1 MSQIGRRRSHS
12 PSADPISSPR
22 HHFRHR
28 SPPPTI
34 KARDVR
40 TKPASPLSLPFQA
53 KMLRK
58 GDLEEYKPMFGLYL
72 DIQKQLV
79 LDEIDEKE
87 LKGRWKRFVGRWNR
101 GELAEGWYDPQTLRK
116 AQSATDDPIAPSRP
130 SVPSKAF
137 QDDVNEDDDDDGY
150 GPALPSKSDQRE
162 ERARGLKQS
171 GPSIPNIQDLEFQGE
186 LDAEQSLH
194 DRGALREARKTDRNT
209 QEERLEEIAPRA
221 AAGTRDRQLER
232 KADLRLANNAFAA
245 SKTDPLAEVPES
257 DLMGDEE
264 GGLGGYKKRKGE
276 EERKRNEREVRR
288 DEILRA
294 RRAER
299 EERVQAYKEKE
310 ERTME
315 GLVALAKARFG

>member
-1 MSQIGRRRSHS
+1 MSQFDRRRSHS
-12 PSADPISSPR
+12 PSAARSSPR

-28 SPPPTI
+28 SPPPTT
-34 KARDVR
+34 KAQDVR
-40 TKPASPLSLPFQA
+40 TRPASPISLPFQA
-53 KMLRK
+53 KLLRK

-87 LKGRWKRFVGRWNR
+87 LKGRWKRFIGRWNR

-116 AQSATDDPIAPSRP
+116 AQSAADGPIAPSRP
-130 SVPSKAF
+130 IIPSKAF
-137 QDDVNEDDDDDGY
+137 QDDVNEDDDDGY
-150 GPALPSKSDQRE
+150 GPALPSKSDQR
-162 ERARGLKQS
+162 RARARALKQS
-171 GPSIPNIQDLEFQGE
+171 GPSIPNIQDLEFKRE

-194 DRGALREARKTDRNT
+194 DREAVREARKADRNI
-209 QEERLEEIAPRA
+209 QKERLEEIAPRA
-221 AAGTRDRQLER
+221 AAGTKDRQLER

>member
-1 MSQIGRRRSHS
+1 MLTL
-12 PSADPISSPR
+12 SAS
-22 HHFRHR
+22 
-28 SPPPTI
+28 
-34 KARDVR
+34 
-40 TKPASPLSLPFQA
+40 
-53 KMLRK
+53 
-58 GDLEEYKPMFGLYL
+58 
-72 DIQKQLV
+72 
-79 LDEIDEKE
+79 
-87 LKGRWKRFVGRWNR
+87 
-101 GELAEGWYDPQTLRK
+101 
-116 AQSATDDPIAPSRP
+116 
-130 SVPSKAF
+130 
-137 QDDVNEDDDDDGY
+137 
-150 GPALPSKSDQRE
+150 
-162 ERARGLKQS
+162 
-171 GPSIPNIQDLEFQGE
+171 E

-194 DRGALREARKTDRNT
+194 DREAVREARKADRNI
-209 QEERLEEIAPRA
+209 QKERLEEIAPRA
-221 AAGTRDRQLER
+221 AAGTKDRQLER